1 MIEPDRGKVDLDLA
15 DGKTPLKLWYT
26 PGAIRLL
33 CKALGIDLP
42 LGRVLELLTK
52 HLTPASLATF
62 IWAGRLWEDR
72 KLSVEPIVERLDWCA
87 LPLEQLT
94 AEVQTIVYLGLTGRA
109 ISVGGADERTDP
121 KAPTAEPGAGTMPSD
136 SPSAKPVIQ

>member
-33 CKALGIDLP
+33 CKALGVDLP

-72 KLSVEPIVERLDWCA
+72 KLSVEPIVDRLDWCA
-87 LPLEQLT
+87 RPLEQLT
-94 AEVQTIVYLGLTGRA
+94 AEVQTIVYLGLTGRMINEEVVA
-109 ISVGGADERTDP
+109 ESPDP
-121 KAPTAEPGAGTMPSD
+121 KAPTVETGAGTTPSA